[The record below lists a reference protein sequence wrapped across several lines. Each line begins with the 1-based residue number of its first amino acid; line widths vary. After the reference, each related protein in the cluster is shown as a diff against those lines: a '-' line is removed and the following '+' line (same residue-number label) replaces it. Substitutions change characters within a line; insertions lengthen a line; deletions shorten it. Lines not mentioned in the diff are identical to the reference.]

1 MGSLVRRG
9 QCVLELG
16 AGLGLVGLLV
26 AALGFAAANFLTDG
40 DGETLCRLCENLRRN
55 DMMEKV
61 EEEDEEGDGA
71 VDGGAEGIRGTVGK
85 KMTIVGQRQESVD
98 FVEPRRF
105 TGDIETKGGAIG
117 EGMPPLRHCNRR
129 DATVAR

>member
-85 KMTIVGQRQESVD
+85 KMLQ
-98 FVEPRRF
+98 
-105 TGDIETKGGAIG
+105 
-117 EGMPPLRHCNRR
+117 
-129 DATVAR
+129 ATPTSICLYPCLCPYSCSSPCL